1 MGPLS
6 FGLTGSSSSARS
18 GGDDEKSFGKVLLV
32 RIDRGAILIQYFEI
46 PRDDDIVPL
55 ELCTILNLIYNNMLS
70 QTMTPR
76 LETSSKRLA

>member
-32 RIDRGAILIQYFEI
+32 RIDVRLGSRFDILKSPEMMIFFCLKYAQF
-46 PRDDDIVPL
+46 
-55 ELCTILNLIYNNMLS
+55 
-70 QTMTPR
+70 
-76 LETSSKRLA
+76 

>member
-32 RIDRGAILIQYFEI
+32 R
-46 PRDDDIVPL
+46 RDIKQESRFDP
-55 ELCTILNLIYNNMLS
+55 TF
-70 QTMTPR
+70 
-76 LETSSKRLA
+76 